1 MATLIK
7 TDGTHTS
14 VEPKNGKD
22 FQIEELWDLIGGY
35 VQIVYINPREI
46 LIVDEDG
53 LNKHLPINKEASYLY
68 GDLIVGPALRCLNT
82 QVK

>member
-35 VQIVYINPREI
+35 VQIV

-53 LNKHLPINKEASYLY
+53 LSKELPINKEASYLY